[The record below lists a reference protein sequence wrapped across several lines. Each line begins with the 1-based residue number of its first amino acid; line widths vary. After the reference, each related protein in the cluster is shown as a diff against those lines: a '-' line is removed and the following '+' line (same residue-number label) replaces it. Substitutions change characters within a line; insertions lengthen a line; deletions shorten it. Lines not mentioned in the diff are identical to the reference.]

1 MLRPVEQVFKQQ
13 MRVGSFN
20 QPTNCSRLITT
31 TVYDVNLRF
40 YYIRCMSSTSRP
52 INLTILVASLGYFVD
67 IFDLQ
72 LFNIVSKNS
81 LAGLGITDKTLIDR
95 YDYTLFL
102 WQMTGMLVGGLIWG
116 IIGDTKGRKSILFGS
131 ILMYSVANIANA
143 FVVDMTS
150 YSVVRF
156 VAGLGLAGELGAA
169 ITLVNEIMHK
179 DKRGYGTMVIVT
191 MGALGAVAAVY
202 ISKLQLT
209 WFGLQNWQTMYII
222 GGTLGLALLALRM
235 GTFESGMFDEVKK
248 QQVSKGNFLMLF
260 TGATRLKRY
269 LASIA
274 LGLPVWFGIGV
285 LIKFSDKFAATNGVT
300 GGGIEVP
307 QAIVYAYLGLSFG
320 DLLSGFLSQLFKTRK
335 KVVLFYLVMNVG
347 VVLTF
352 LFAKGLSTAVMYL
365 LCFMIGTG
373 SGYWALFVTI
383 ASETFGTNIRA
394 TVTTTVPNFVRGALV
409 PIMLSFKALEP
420 KTGNIT
426 AALIVGSVCIALS
439 FISLMIIPESFGKD
453 LNFIEED

>member
-1 MLRPVEQVFKQQ
+1 MV
-13 MRVGSFN
+13 SF
-20 QPTNCSRLITT
+20 TNSLANKFIAMGGLI
-31 TVYDVNLRF
+31 
-40 YYIRCMSSTSRP
+40 YIRCMTSTSRSV
-52 INLTILVASLGYFVD
+52 NLTILVASLGYFVD

-72 LFNIVSKNS
+72 LFNIVSKSS
-81 LAGLGITDKTLIDR
+81 LTGLGITDKALIDK

-131 ILMYSVANIANA
+131 ILMYSLANIANA
-143 FVVDMTS
+143 FVGDMTS
-150 YSVVRF
+150 YTIIRF

-202 ISKLQLT
+202 ISKLQLSL
-209 WFGLQNWQTMYII
+209 FGLQTWQTMYLI
-222 GGTLGLALLALRM
+222 GGGLGLALLALRM
-235 GTFESGMFDEVKK
+235 GTFESGMFDQIKK
-248 QQVSKGNFLMLF
+248 SNVRKGNFFMLF
-260 TGATRLKRY
+260 TNAGRLKKY

-285 LIKFSDKFAATNGVT
+285 LIKFSDKFAFTNGVT
-300 GGGIEVP
+300 HGSIEVA
-307 QAIVYAYLGLSFG
+307 QAIVYAYLGLSAG
-320 DLLSGFLSQLFKTRK
+320 DLLSGYLSQLFRNRK
-335 KVVLFYLVMNVG
+335 KVVMFYLVLNVA

-352 LFAKGLSTAVMYL
+352 LFAKGLSASVMYFM
-365 LCFMIGTG
+365 CFMIGAAT
-373 SGYWALFVTI
+373 GYWALFVTI

-409 PIMLSFKALEP
+409 PIMLSFKALEAQ
-420 KTGNIT
+420 TGNII
-426 AALIVGSVCIALS
+426 AALIVGGVCIGLS
-439 FISLMIIPESFGKD
+439 FLSIMVLPESFGRD
-453 LNFIEED
+453 LNFVEED